1 MGSKPT
7 IRDVAREAGVS
18 IATVSYVLNGNVNE
32 DISAPVRERVREA
45 VRKLDYHRAASA
57 VSLATRRSRNVG
69 IIVCPVHS
77 DVTNPF
83 YSFVIDGVIRE
94 VTDRRYNLLFA
105 YIDSSEDGPAEVPQM
120 IRESNVAGVL
130 FVGRVDRAMVLQ
142 SARLGMRVV
151 TIDPGVAIE
160 GVPSVRIADCS
171 GGRIAA
177 RHLLEL
183 GHRQMAFV
191 GLVPSV
197 LSIADRHKGFR
208 AALAE
213 AGPAVQ
219 LEAVRCPLTYEE
231 SYAHVCRLLDTSRP
245 ITAIF
250 GANDEV
256 AAGAIRAARER
267 GRAVPADLSVVGFDD
282 IIMARYTDPP
292 LTTVAV
298 PKESLGR
305 RAAAML
311 VNAIDG
317 ECTGQLDE
325 VVPVALITRES
336 TATPRSPDAPARG
349 RRSRR
354 DPPAR

>member
-18 IATVSYVLNGNVNE
+18 IATVSYVLNRNSNE
-32 DISAPVRERVREA
+32 DISAPVRERVHEA

-57 VSLATRRSRNVG
+57 VSLATQRSRNVG

-94 VTDRRYNLLFA
+94 VTDRNYNLLFA
-105 YIDSSEDGPAEVPQM
+105 YVDSSEDGPVEVPKM

-130 FVGRVDRAMVLQ
+130 FVGRADRAMVLQ
-142 SARLGMRVV
+142 IARLGMPVV
-151 TIDPGVAIE
+151 TVDPGVAIE
-160 GVPSVRIADCS
+160 GVPSVRIADRA
-171 GGRIAA
+171 GGRLAA

-183 GHRQMAFV
+183 GHRRMAFV
-191 GLVPSV
+191 GLVQSIS
-197 LSIADRHKGFR
+197 SIADRHEGFR

-213 AGPAVQ
+213 AGPEVR
-219 LEAVRCPLTYEE
+219 LEVVRCPLAYEE
-231 SYAHVCRLLDTSRP
+231 SYVHVRRLLDTSRQ

-250 GANDEV
+250 AANDEV
-256 AAGAIRAARER
+256 AAGAIRGGRER

-298 PKESLGR
+298 PKEALGR
-305 RAAAML
+305 RAAALL
-311 VNAIDG
+311 VDTIDG
-317 ECTGQLDE
+317 KCADRLGE
-325 VVPVALITRES
+325 VVPVSLVARES
-336 TATPRSPDAPARG
+336 TAARPTDKG
-349 RRSRR
+349 VSRR
-354 DPPAR
+354 R